1 MNEMI
6 SETLSLQSEVQSIYN
21 MVPSVAKRRALRL
34 CMLPA
39 YICKK
44 KHRKEISDSWCQSW
58 KQLGGWG
65 TSGGRCLT
73 ADLFH
78 LFTD

>member
-39 YICKK
+39 YAKRNTEKK
-44 KHRKEISDSWCQSW
+44 LVTVGARAGSS
-58 KQLGGWG
+58 
-65 TSGGRCLT
+65 
-73 ADLFH
+73 
-78 LFTD
+78 